1 VSALRDPRRMERGEV
16 DYAGV
21 HDPPGSPRWI
31 IVRRSMM
38 LNCLLDIHNNRETGA
53 AIFEDVQAHG
63 GWEHLRD
70 LRGNPFR
77 SFEEFCASPNGFGMP
92 RQKIVERL
100 KAQELAGAEGV
111 APARDAR
118 GGRPAKS
125 EKVDNI
131 HLPKGTS
138 SARLV
143 ARLKRDAP
151 EIAGRLASG
160 EFRSARAAAIAA
172 GLVVPL
178 GAFER
183 LMREWRSATKSER
196 ARFLREIRK

>member
-1 VSALRDPRRMERGEV
+1 MSAIRDPRRMEKGEV
-16 DYAGV
+16 NYAGV

-70 LRGNPFR
+70 LRGQPFR

-100 KAQELAGAEGV
+100 KAQELARADGV
-111 APARDAR
+111 APLAEHGTNQHTA
-118 GGRPAKS
+118 GG
-125 EKVDNI
+125 DNV
-131 HLPKGTS
+131 TS
-138 SARLV
+138 SKRGNSADYLV
-143 ARLKRDAP
+143 AKLKRDAP
-151 EIAGRLASG
+151 AYAERLAAG

-172 GLVVPL
+172 GLLVPPS
-178 GAFER
+178 GYER
-183 LMREWRSATKSER
+183 LMREWRTATKQER
-196 ARFLREIRK
+196 ARFLADVRRS